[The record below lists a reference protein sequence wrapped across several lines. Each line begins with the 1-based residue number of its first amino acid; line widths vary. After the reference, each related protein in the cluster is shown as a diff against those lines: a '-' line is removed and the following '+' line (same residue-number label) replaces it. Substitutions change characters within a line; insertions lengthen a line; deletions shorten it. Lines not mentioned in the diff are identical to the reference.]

1 VAGKT
6 GTARRT
12 AGGRYA
18 AGSYTASFAGF
29 FPASDPQIV
38 IFVKIDN
45 PQGSYYGGTT
55 AAPVTRETLQGI
67 LAARSS
73 ALDGKS
79 LLATRLPTAPA
90 EPRRR
95 SAPQASGPTR
105 EGTFVFQIQDGLPTP
120 PPARPKP
127 VDVPSLDGLPL
138 RTAARRAHA
147 LGLRVRLE
155 GSGRVVRTEPEAGSS
170 ATSGDTLLL
179 VGGDG

>member
-29 FPASDPQIV
+29 FPANDPQIV

-79 LLATRLPTAPA
+79 LLATRLPA

-95 SAPQASGPTR
+95 SEPAASGPTR
-105 EGTFVFQIQDGLPTP
+105 EGTFVFQLQDGLPTP
-120 PPARPKP
+120 PPARPTA
-127 VDVPSLDGLPL
+127 VDVPALEGLPL

-155 GSGRVVRTEPEAGSS
+155 GSGRVVRTLPEAGAS

-179 VGGDG
+179 VGGEG